1 MTRTLVTGSA
11 GRLGRSLVT
20 TLAQAGH
27 EVIGVDVTA
36 GTPDEATATLPA
48 DLTDLGEAY
57 DVMAR
62 FRPDVVVHLAAI
74 ATPFSRT
81 DGLTF
86 RTNTQLAFNVCQAAG
101 NLGVGRVIV
110 ASSPTVIGYGAPSGW
125 TPNYLPIDEEHPT
138 EPWNSY
144 SLSKLV
150 AEQTMRSFA
159 RDSETKFAAVR
170 PCFVVA
176 PEEWAGAPTQS
187 GHTIADR
194 LDRPELAGVSLFN
207 YIDARD
213 ASDMISVL
221 IERLPGLPN
230 GEVFFAGA
238 ADALARRPL
247 AELLPQV
254 MPATE
259 TPAEVSIGASGE
271 APVEASIEAIASPL
285 TGTSPAFTSAK
296 AERMLGWIAKRSWRT
311 ELEIR

>member
-36 GTPDEATATLPA
+36 GTPDEAAAVLPA

-57 DVMAR
+57 DVLTR

-81 DGLTF
+81 DGVTF
-86 RTNTQLAFNVCQAAG
+86 RTNTELAFNVCAAASAT
-101 NLGVGRVIV
+101 GVGRVVV

-125 TPNYLPIDEEHPT
+125 TPDYLPIDEDHPPR
-138 EPWNSY
+138 PWNSY

-150 AEQTMRSFA
+150 AEQTMAAFA
-159 RDSETKFAAVR
+159 RCSDTRFAAVR

-187 GHTIADR
+187 GHTIAER
-194 LDRPELAGVSLFN
+194 LDRPEIAGVSLFN

-221 IERLPGLPN
+221 VDKLPGLPN

-238 ADALARRPL
+238 ADALARDPL
-247 AELLPQV
+247 ADLLPAV
-254 MPATE
+254 MPATR
-259 TPAEVSIGASGE
+259 AA
-271 APVEASIEAIASPL
+271 AIHL
-285 TGTSPAFTSAK
+285 TGTRPAFTSAK
-296 AERMLGWIAKRSWRT
+296 AERMLGWTAKRSWRT
-311 ELEIR
+311 ELEIG

>member
-11 GRLGRSLVT
+11 GRLGRSVVA

-27 EVIGVDVTA
+27 EVVGVDVGS
-36 GTPDEATATLPA
+36 GTPDEAAVTLPA
-48 DLTDLGEAY
+48 DLTDLGETH

-86 RTNTQLAFNVCQAAG
+86 RTNTQLAFNVCAAAS
-101 NLGVGRVIV
+101 NLGVGRVVV
-110 ASSPTVIGYGAPSGW
+110 ASSPTVIGYGAPGGW
-125 TPNYLPIDEEHPT
+125 RPRYLPIDEEHPT

-144 SLSKLV
+144 SLSKLT
-150 AEQTMRSFA
+150 AEQTMATFA
-159 RDSETKFAAVR
+159 RGSDTRFAAVR

-187 GHTIADR
+187 GHTMAER
-194 LDRPELAGVSLFN
+194 LDRPDIAGVSLFN

-213 ASDMISVL
+213 ASELIAVL
-221 IERLPGLPN
+221 AERLFELPS

-238 ADALARRPL
+238 ADALAREPL
-247 AELLPQV
+247 AELLPAV
-254 MPATE
+254 NPATAA
-259 TPAEVSIGASGE
+259 TAGR
-271 APVEASIEAIASPL
+271 L

-296 AERMLGWIAKRSWRT
+296 AERMLGWTAKRSWRS